1 MKISIITCTFNRKE
15 KVIRN
20 IKSVL
25 DQNFKNIEQFIIDDG
40 STDNT
45 IQEIDKLKLNHIKLI
60 SLKTN
65 LGQPAAL
72 FESNVFNLINGDIH
86 FLLDS
91 DDYLLPGAI
100 DKIMM
105 DAKKF
110 FNVDKKLI
118 SINYSYEDEN
128 KDIKGY
134 SKFDTKDIFKDHYA
148 RNLTNKGFK
157 DYLSVRNKI
166 YLGEQLKYFKKP
178 SDWYLSYYHIC
189 AKNNFT
195 EIFTNE
201 KIYNMEFS
209 EDTVTKGLNIEKY
222 SKWSLN
228 TRKIVYEEYKSIMG
242 IIYKQYTI
250 KSLFFNYLVNSGNEI
265 NKLKL
270 FFSEKKFFFKNFYLI
285 ILLILSTIIPS
296 SLILKIKK
304 IIKMNKK
311 IR

>member
-1 MKISIITCTFNRKE
+1 MMVQLII
-15 KVIRN
+15 
-20 IKSVL
+20 
-25 DQNFKNIEQFIIDDG
+25 QFKKLI
-40 STDNT
+40 
-45 IQEIDKLKLNHIKLI
+45 KLKLNHIKLI

-110 FNVDKKLI
+110 FNEDKKLI

-157 DYLSVRNKI
+157 DYLSVRK
-166 YLGEQLKYFKKP
+166 
-178 SDWYLSYYHIC
+178 
-189 AKNNFT
+189 
-195 EIFTNE
+195 
-201 KIYNMEFS
+201 
-209 EDTVTKGLNIEKY
+209 
-222 SKWSLN
+222 
-228 TRKIVYEEYKSIMG
+228 
-242 IIYKQYTI
+242 
-250 KSLFFNYLVNSGNEI
+250 
-265 NKLKL
+265 
-270 FFSEKKFFFKNFYLI
+270 
-285 ILLILSTIIPS
+285 
-296 SLILKIKK
+296 
-304 IIKMNKK
+304 
-311 IR
+311 